1 MVAAAHLVAQIPRAD
16 VARIPD
22 PERSTP
28 VNDAELAPIRIG
40 IVGLGKIARDQHIP
54 SLLADPRFELVA
66 AATTS
71 GSTPVDIPVYSTLGA
86 MIAATPHLQ
95 AVTLCTPPQERCTLA
110 REALE
115 HGLHVMLEKPPG
127 VTVGEVE
134 DIVRR
139 ARERHLTLFASWH
152 SRAAPAVQPARE
164 WIIGRAIRK
173 AVVTW
178 KEDVRKWHPGQHW
191 IWQPGGLGVFDPGI
205 NALSIVTSLMPR
217 GLFVTR
223 AVLHVPVNRQTP
235 IAAELALADGAGA
248 TIDVELDFRQSG
260 DERWDI
266 GIETDSGQLELR
278 TGGAS
283 LQIDGSPITI
293 PASQEYPRLFEH
305 FGRLIHSG
313 SIDVDIAPL
322 KLVADA
328 FLMGNR
334 VEVEPFEE

>member
-1 MVAAAHLVAQIPRAD
+1 MLTMA
-16 VARIPD
+16 
-22 PERSTP
+22 S
-28 VNDAELAPIRIG
+28 APIRIG

-54 SLLADPRFELVA
+54 SLLADPHFQLVA

-71 GSTPVDIPVYSTLGA
+71 GTSPVDIPVYSTLGA
-86 MIAATPHLQ
+86 MIGATPELQ

-110 REALE
+110 REALD

-134 DIVRR
+134 ELIGR
-139 ARERHLTLFASWH
+139 ARARHLTLFASWH
-152 SRAAPAVQPARE
+152 SRAAPAVEIART
-164 WIIGRAIRK
+164 WIASRPVRK
-173 AVVTW
+173 VVVTW
-178 KEDVRKWHPGQHW
+178 KEDVRTWHPGQQW

-205 NALSIVTSLMPR
+205 NALSIVTSLMSR
-217 GLFVTR
+217 ELFVTH

-248 TIDVELDFRQSG
+248 VVDVQLDFRQVR

-278 TGGAS
+278 GGGAT
-283 LQIDGSPITI
+283 LQIDGLPITVAA
-293 PASQEYPRLFEH
+293 PHEYPRLFER
-305 FGRLIHSG
+305 FAELIRSG
-313 SIDVDIAPL
+313 SIDVDLVPL

-328 FLMGNR
+328 FLVGRR